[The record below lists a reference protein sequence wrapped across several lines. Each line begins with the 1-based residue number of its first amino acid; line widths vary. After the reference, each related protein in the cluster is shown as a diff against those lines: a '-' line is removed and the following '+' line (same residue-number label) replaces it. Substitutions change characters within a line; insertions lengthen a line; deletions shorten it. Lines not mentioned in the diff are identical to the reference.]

1 MRTPEE
7 IRDHMIRI
15 RDTHLREF
23 AIEPPPP
30 AVAAALSALF
40 KPALSKKDST
50 LDVGFSIIVTSASR
64 DGDELVK
71 LQRQVA
77 RQFLIAFRRTLQWS
91 KVSSNDIIRLRTDD
105 RAVDSPYDAF
115 NDPEVLIIM
124 ENSIPSTVKPGDQWI
139 NDIVESRA
147 TQRKPTLF
155 VSPIL
160 SEVFPQNRYL
170 LSSDGSLEKIKFTI
184 PMNKPLPRT
193 EKTMKTSLSTL

>member
-1 MRTPEE
+1 
-7 IRDHMIRI
+7 
-15 RDTHLREF
+15 
-23 AIEPPPP
+23 
-30 AVAAALSALF
+30 
-40 KPALSKKDST
+40 
-50 LDVGFSIIVTSASR
+50 
-64 DGDELVK
+64 LVK